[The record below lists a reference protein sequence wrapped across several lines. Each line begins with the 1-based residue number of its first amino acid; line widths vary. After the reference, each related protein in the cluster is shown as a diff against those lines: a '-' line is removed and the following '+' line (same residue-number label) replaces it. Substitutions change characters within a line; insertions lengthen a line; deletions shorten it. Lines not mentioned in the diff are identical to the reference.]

1 MILISF
7 KHIAHVYIFR
17 TSFFN
22 FVFFSFFFLIAE
34 YHFVRVYSYTFER
47 GSATLYRIQVGPSS
61 WHQPHIS
68 ERSFPVWA
76 HFDTAWIVPSR

>member
-1 MILISF
+1 MVLISF
-7 KHIAHVYIFR
+7 KHIAHVIYLELLSLIL
-17 TSFFN
+17 
-22 FVFFSFFFLIAE
+22 FSFFFLIAE

-68 ERSFPVWA
+68 ECSFPVWA

>member
-1 MILISF
+1 MVLISF
-7 KHIAHVYIFR
+7 KHIAHVIYLELLSLILF
-17 TSFFN
+17 SF
-22 FVFFSFFFLIAE
+22 FFFLIAE

-47 GSATLYRIQVGPSS
+47 GSATLYRIQVGSSS